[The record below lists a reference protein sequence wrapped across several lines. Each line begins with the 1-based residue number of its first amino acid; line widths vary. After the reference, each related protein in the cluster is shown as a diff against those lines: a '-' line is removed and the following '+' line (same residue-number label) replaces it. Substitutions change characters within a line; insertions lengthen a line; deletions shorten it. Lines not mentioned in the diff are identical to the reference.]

1 MACEKTARWGG
12 RNMENEK
19 KIVRRFVFKLF
30 KVYWKRELLAAVLVG
45 VMIALA
51 VVFPLLIRLL
61 IDVVIPSDNM
71 DLLVKY
77 VLLVVGSGLE
87 A

>member
-1 MACEKTARWGG
+1 
-12 RNMENEK
+12 MENEK
-19 KIVRRFVFKLF
+19 KTIRRFVFKLF

-61 IDVVIPSDNM
+61 IDVVIPSGDM
-71 DLLVKY
+71 DLLVK
-77 VLLVVGSGLE
+77 
-87 A
+87 

>member
-1 MACEKTARWGG
+1 
-12 RNMENEK
+12 MENEK
-19 KIVRRFVFKLF
+19 KTIRRFVFKLF

-61 IDVVIPSDNM
+61 IDVVIPSGDM

-77 VLLVVGSGLE
+77 VLLVVGLWFGSLIFTY
-87 A
+87 